1 MKKMLALAVLLAA
14 APLAAS
20 AAEISHNY
28 VEGGYVR
35 ADMDTA
41 DLIGE
46 DVSFDGAYIRGS
58 VGFSENF
65 YAIGEYSR
73 ARNND
78 YGTSIDLDRTA
89 LGLGYAMPIGERAE
103 FNAELSYLRLGVEVS
118 DFDVNEH
125 GDGAR
130 LGVGVRGLLSD
141 NFEGWAK
148 AQYADGGDFDGDF
161 SGVLGAQVKFNQT
174 WGLVG
179 EVEVA
184 EDINTYSLGLRASF

>member
-1 MKKMLALAVLLAA
+1 MDGAGLQEQRVSGALGCDEHALRNHLTELSVSLAIMRRAA
-14 APLAAS
+14 A
-20 AAEISHNY
+20 
-28 VEGGYVR
+28 
-35 ADMDTA
+35 
-41 DLIGE
+41 
-46 DVSFDGAYIRGS
+46 DGDCG
-58 VGFSENF
+58 
-65 YAIGEYSR
+65 
-73 ARNND
+73 
-78 YGTSIDLDRTA
+78 
-89 LGLGYAMPIGERAE
+89 
-103 FNAELSYLRLGVEVS
+103 S

-184 EDINTYSLGLRASF
+184 EDINTFSLGLRASF